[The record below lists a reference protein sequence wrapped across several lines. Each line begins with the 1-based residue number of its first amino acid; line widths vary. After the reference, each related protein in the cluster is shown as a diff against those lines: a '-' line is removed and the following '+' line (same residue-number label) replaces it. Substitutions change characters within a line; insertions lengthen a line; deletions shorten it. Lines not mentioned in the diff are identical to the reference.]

1 MMRLVEGV
9 IFTPIVFFIGVSMWV
24 FFRRRS
30 QTPLAEGCAF
40 PVAGPPFDP
49 VLTFQGGIFFQ
60 KPKRK
65 DGTVKADVVLIVCNE
80 VLAVLWQPREAV
92 IITRL

>member
-1 MMRLVEGV
+1 MGV
-9 IFTPIVFFIGVSMWV
+9 FLDGGLKPPVA
-24 FFRRRS
+24 
-30 QTPLAEGCAF
+30 QGCAI

>member
-1 MMRLVEGV
+1 MPNGMSERSVLIEHCGV
-9 IFTPIVFFIGVSMWV
+9 GGSVRKDTLYPI
-24 FFRRRS
+24 
-30 QTPLAEGCAF
+30 
-40 PVAGPPFDP
+40 
-49 VLTFQGGIFFQ
+49 Q